1 MAAGYKQY
9 ETHTPNPYFVGFC
22 GTSEA
27 QCTADR
33 FSSYYEMIWF
43 DYYLT
48 LKLTGFSCRFFLK
61 HPGVKRFVIIRLSFW
76 FIIQAMTWLKI
87 IIIIIF
93 IFFFM
98 YTVGILYLLYGGDGR
113 DQPVRSSAHQFGF
126 YLPTRQT
133 RWNLEI
139 SLLHGPARWVNNQIY
154 FCNFM
159 KSKLNP
165 SFIFIFRFY
174 YSGGYIY
181 CSTCWSKSWSVYHS
195 KWFTD
200 LWE

>member
-1 MAAGYKQY
+1 
-9 ETHTPNPYFVGFC
+9 
-22 GTSEA
+22 
-27 QCTADR
+27 
-33 FSSYYEMIWF
+33 MIWF

-48 LKLTGFSCRFFLK
+48 LKLTGFKSCRFFFK
-61 HPGVKRFVIIRLSFW
+61 TPGCETFRHYPL
-76 FIIQAMTWLKI
+76 
-87 IIIIIF
+87 IF
-93 IFFFM
+93 LIYNSGNDLTENNNNNNFHFFFFM